1 MVEHFGVEEALLYE
15 NAVPIAALGFVAC
28 KGVGELYLKGVVV
41 FVLFD
46 VVLYEGFV
54 AGVLAVMCVELV
66 VELLLFVGG

>member
-1 MVEHFGVEEALLYE
+1 M
-15 NAVPIAALGFVAC
+15 PIAALGFVAC
-28 KGVGELYLKGVVV
+28 KGVGEFDLKGVVV

>member
-28 KGVGELYLKGVVV
+28 KGVGEFDLKGVVV
-41 FVLFD
+41 LVLFD

>member
-1 MVEHFGVEEALLYE
+1 MVEHFGVEEALLDE
-15 NAVPIAALGFVAC
+15 NAVPITALGFVTC
-28 KGVGELYLKGVVV
+28 KGVGEFDLKGVVV